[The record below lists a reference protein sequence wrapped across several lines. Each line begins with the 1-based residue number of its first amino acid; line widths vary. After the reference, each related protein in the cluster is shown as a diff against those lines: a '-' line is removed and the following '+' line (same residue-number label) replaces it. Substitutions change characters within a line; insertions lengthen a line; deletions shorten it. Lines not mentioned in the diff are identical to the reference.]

1 MPRFD
6 RKVTRNKLKKIQ
18 GNNKIRG
25 LFGYIQD
32 LRRRGDYEK
41 INKILSI

>member
-6 RKVTRNKLKKIQ
+6 RKVTRNKLKRIQ
-18 GNNKIRG
+18 GNNKIRN

-32 LRRRGDYEK
+32 LRRRGDYKEV
-41 INKILSI
+41 NRILND

>member
-1 MPRFD
+1 MPKFD

-25 LFGYIQD
+25 LFGHVQD
-32 LRRRGDYEK
+32 LRRRGDYKAVNE
-41 INKILSI
+41 ILNN